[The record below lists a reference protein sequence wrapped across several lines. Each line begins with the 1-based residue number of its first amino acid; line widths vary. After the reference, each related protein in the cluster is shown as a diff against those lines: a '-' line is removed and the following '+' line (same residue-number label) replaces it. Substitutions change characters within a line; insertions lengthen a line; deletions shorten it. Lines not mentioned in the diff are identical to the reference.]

1 MPAPFCVITPS
12 FAQGRFIARTI
23 ESVLAQNVPGLDFFV
38 VDGGSK
44 DETVAVLERY
54 RDRLRFVSEPDRGQT
69 DAVNKGLRGTD
80 APLIG
85 WLNSDDIYYPDA
97 LATVMAY
104 FEAHPEVDVVYGRGH
119 HIDVADR
126 VLEDY
131 PTEDWNLA
139 RLAETCFFCQ
149 PAVLF
154 RRRVIE
160 RFGLLNQDL
169 RFCMDY
175 DYWLRLGHGG
185 AVFAHI
191 PQVLAGSRFY
201 AETKT
206 LGQRLAVHAE
216 INDMLKSHFGRVPNR
231 WLANYAHVA
240 AEQAGITADDRQ
252 RFLATLLWQT
262 AWASVHWNSWP
273 DAELRRWMWEWSVE
287 IAGRAGLR
295 RSRRRRVST

>member
-1 MPAPFCVITPS
+1 MPASFCVITPS

-44 DETVAVLERY
+44 DETVAILERY

-97 LATVMAY
+97 LATVIAY

-119 HIDVADR
+119 HIDVHDR

-149 PAVLF
+149 PAVFF
-154 RRRVIE
+154 RRRVVE
-160 RFGLLNQDL
+160 RFGLLNENL

-175 DYWLRLGHGG
+175 DYWLRLGRRG

-191 PQVLAGSRFY
+191 PKVLAGSRFY

-216 INDMLKSHFGRVPNR
+216 INDMLKGHFGRVPNR
-231 WLANYAHVA
+231 WLSNYAHVA
-240 AEQAGITADDRQ
+240 TEQAGITADDRT
-252 RFLATLLWQT
+252 RFLATLLWHT
-262 AWASVHWNSWP
+262 ARASVRWNAWP

-287 IAGRAGLR
+287 IAGRAGFR
-295 RSRRRRVST
+295 RSRRRVST